1 METTGNTDFGPEE
14 LGSICK
20 AYDQACSRLR
30 KAGHGL
36 GSGTQE
42 ELAAIMLKMGAKGL
56 TGNELV
62 EAAVRAILLRKGC
75 A

>member
-1 METTGNTDFGPEE
+1 MENLDSIAYGPEQ
-14 LGSICK
+14 LGSIRD
-20 AYDQACSRLR
+20 AFDQACSRLQQ
-30 KAGHGL
+30 AGHGL
-36 GSGTQE
+36 GAGTQE

-62 EAAVRAILLRKGC
+62 EAAVRAILLGKGC